1 MRQSLNLVS
10 AKLTFRHT
18 VSLAFVSA
26 EGGYFFGKLNH
37 TTHYFTAT
45 NTRNDTETIFAAAKF
60 GWKVVFGNM
69 LSFGGS
75 VTTTYLTE
83 ENIYMLLRL
92 SGWTYPA
99 SASVQ

>member
-1 MRQSLNLVS
+1 MRQSLSLAS
-10 AKLTFRHT
+10 TKLTFRHT
-18 VSLAFVSA
+18 VNLAFVPT
-26 EGGYFFGKLNH
+26 EGGYFSGKLKS
-37 TTHYFTAT
+37 Y
-45 NTRNDTETIFAAAKF
+45 KF
-60 GWKVVFGNM
+60 GGQTVLESV

>member
-1 MRQSLNLVS
+1 M
-10 AKLTFRHT
+10 
-18 VSLAFVSA
+18 SA

-45 NTRNDTETIFAAAKF
+45 NTRNDNETIFAAAKF
-60 GWKVVFGNM
+60 GGQTVLESV

>member
-1 MRQSLNLVS
+1 M
-10 AKLTFRHT
+10 
-18 VSLAFVSA
+18 SA

-83 ENIYMLLRL
+83 ENIYMLLHL